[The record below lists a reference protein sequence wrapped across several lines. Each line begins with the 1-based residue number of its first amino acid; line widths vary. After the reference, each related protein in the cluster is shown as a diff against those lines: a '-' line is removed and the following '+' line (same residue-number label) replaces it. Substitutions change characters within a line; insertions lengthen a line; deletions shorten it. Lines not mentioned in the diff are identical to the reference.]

1 MERFEVSYRRWYD
14 TDPRLSAVVRTM
26 ECMGE
31 TIQRQFAEKLLELS
45 EEWMLI
51 QGGNAYLSALDTKKQ
66 DGLQKSHAKK
76 RWYDQYETLHKAFNN
91 LYALDEFSR
100 RSIAEKLSLPIEIVK
115 GYEQHC
121 QEMDKKPEMS
131 VIDEV
136 LRTCFKERP
145 ERARRLYSVYLPE
158 FNQALRALEQERH
171 AHKAYKGVWETLLES
186 IQSALKPT

>member
-1 MERFEVSYRRWYD
+1 MSYRRWYD
-14 TDPRLSAVVRTM
+14 ADPRLSTVVRTM

-45 EEWMLI
+45 EEWVLI
-51 QGGNAYLSALDTKKQ
+51 QGGEAYLSALNTKKQ
-66 DGLQKSHAKK
+66 DGLQKSNAKK
-76 RWYDQYETLHKAFNN
+76 RWYDQYETLHRAFNN
-91 LYALDEFSR
+91 LYALDDLSR

-121 QEMDKKPEMS
+121 RDLDKQPEMS

-145 ERARRLYSVYLPE
+145 ERARRLYSVYLPD
-158 FNQALRALEQERH
+158 FNEALRTHEQERH
-171 AHKAYKGVWETLLES
+171 AASKGVWETLLES
-186 IQSALKPT
+186 IQSALKPG